1 MSDRHL
7 IDSPRAWLTVVATF
21 FSSAVALGTV
31 YSFGAFFQSMAD
43 DFGTGKGS
51 TAVIFGLTTF
61 SFFWLSLITS
71 RLSDRYGPRPVLAA
85 GAVAL
90 FVGLWATSNVNSI
103 GIGYVT
109 FGVGAGIAA
118 ACAYIPMVAHVGG
131 WFEKSRATAVGI
143 SVAGIGV
150 GTLIMNPLAARLID
164 IYSWRTTYR
173 IFAVVGSLILLVGTF
188 MMARAP
194 GEAGAAPSR
203 VREGFRSPTFRRLW
217 IAALCYATALFIPFV
232 FAVPYA
238 KERGISP
245 VAAATLVGLLG
256 GSSVLSRIG
265 FSWLTN
271 QFGTFRI
278 FRFGFVLC
286 PIAFTI
292 WLLAGSSFATLAIFM
307 IIMGIGYGSFV
318 AVSPLVLADL
328 FGVVGLGSLM
338 GIFYTACGLGA
349 LIGPPMA
356 GRIIDVQDSYTMP
369 MLVGLGLGLI
379 AFLLLTLL
387 PTTPSGNISVAE
399 VQQEEGQGTGSEIAM
414 AMTAF
419 DEALMELEDW
429 LEP

>member
-1 MSDRHL
+1 MGIRRGSYSGHATLFPVKDFELSTPVNELCEVGNMSDRHL
-7 IDSPRAWLTVVATF
+7 IDFRRGFGGYHILLLN
-21 FSSAVALGTV
+21 VALAPCIT
-31 YSFGAFFQSMAD
+31 GAFFQSMAD

-173 IFAVVGSLILLVGTF
+173 IFAVVGSLILIVGTF

-194 GEAGAAPSR
+194 GEAGAGPLR
-203 VREGFRSPTFRRLW
+203 VRVAFRSPTFRRLW
-217 IAALCYATALFIPFV
+217 LAALCYATALFIPFV
-232 FAVPYA
+232 LAVPYA

-245 VAAATLVGLLG
+245 VAAATPIGLLG
-256 GSSVLSRIG
+256 GSLDASCPELVSVGSPT
-265 FSWLTN
+265 SSE
-271 QFGTFRI
+271 
-278 FRFGFVLC
+278 RFVYSGSAFVLC
-286 PIAFTI
+286 PIAFQSTWLFG
-292 WLLAGSSFATLAIFM
+292 WLLRSQRSQF
-307 IIMGIGYGSFV
+307 S
-318 AVSPLVLADL
+318 
-328 FGVVGLGSLM
+328 
-338 GIFYTACGLGA
+338 
-349 LIGPPMA
+349 
-356 GRIIDVQDSYTMP
+356 
-369 MLVGLGLGLI
+369 
-379 AFLLLTLL
+379 
-387 PTTPSGNISVAE
+387 
-399 VQQEEGQGTGSEIAM
+399 
-414 AMTAF
+414 
-419 DEALMELEDW
+419 
-429 LEP
+429 

>member
-1 MSDRHL
+1 
-7 IDSPRAWLTVVATF
+7 
-21 FSSAVALGTV
+21 
-31 YSFGAFFQSMAD
+31 
-43 DFGTGKGS
+43 
-51 TAVIFGLTTF
+51 
-61 SFFWLSLITS
+61 
-71 RLSDRYGPRPVLAA
+71 
-85 GAVAL
+85 
-90 FVGLWATSNVNSI
+90 
-103 GIGYVT
+103 
-109 FGVGAGIAA
+109 
-118 ACAYIPMVAHVGG
+118 
-131 WFEKSRATAVGI
+131 
-143 SVAGIGV
+143 
-150 GTLIMNPLAARLID
+150 
-164 IYSWRTTYR
+164 
-173 IFAVVGSLILLVGTF
+173 

-203 VREGFRSPTFRRLW
+203 VREAFRSPTFRRLW
-217 IAALCYATALFIPFV
+217 LAALCYAIALFIPFV

-271 QFGTFRI
+271 RFGTFRI

-286 PIAFTI
+286 PIAFTT
-292 WLLAGSSFATLAIFM
+292 WLFAGSSFATLAVFM
-307 IIMGIGYGSFV
+307 LIMGIGYGSFV

-338 GIFYTACGLGA
+338 GILYTACGLGA

-356 GRIIDVQDSYTMP
+356 GRMIDVQDSYTMP

-387 PTTPSGNISVAE
+387 PTTRSGNILVAGA
-399 VQQEEGQGTGSEIAM
+399 QHEESQGTGSEVAV

-419 DEALMELEDW
+419 DETLMELEDW